1 MQTYSYVVMFNE
13 TNRGEHL
20 HSQNELIHNK
30 TKEEKK
36 VMEKNKKKKELERIS
51 PHLIFPI
58 TFFSLHKDKTNSTR
72 KDFFR

>member
-36 VMEKNKKKKELERIS
+36 VMEKNKKKEVERIS
-51 PHLIFPI
+51 PHLIFP
-58 TFFSLHKDKTNSTR
+58 
-72 KDFFR
+72 

>member
-36 VMEKNKKKKELERIS
+36 VMEKNKKKKKWREFH
-51 PHLIFPI
+51 P
-58 TFFSLHKDKTNSTR
+58 T
-72 KDFFR
+72 